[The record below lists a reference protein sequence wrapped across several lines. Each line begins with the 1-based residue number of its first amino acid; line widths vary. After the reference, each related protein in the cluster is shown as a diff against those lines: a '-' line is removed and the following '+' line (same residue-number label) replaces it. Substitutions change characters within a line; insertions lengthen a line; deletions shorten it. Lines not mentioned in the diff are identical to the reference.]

1 MLGSAIAY
9 GVESQRM
16 HYVVVLTVGTLVAA
30 NLFLILDLSFP
41 YLGDIGTSPEPLE
54 VAIRYL
60 EYLE

>member
-1 MLGSAIAY
+1 
-9 GVESQRM
+9 M